1 MKLGRDFI
9 IKERYLEKI
18 ALLIDD
24 SLPEIRRNSYDT
36 MLNLS
41 EFIEGIEHILEGD
54 ILNQL
59 VDKIIE
65 EKDLSILRKVL
76 LLIKNL
82 LYGEKGTEK
91 ALKTSII
98 SRLSSLLDDKN
109 DHVIFINF
117 FRFFNVFFNFFYY

>member
-1 MKLGRDFI
+1 
-9 IKERYLEKI
+9 
-18 ALLIDD
+18 
-24 SLPEIRRNSYDT
+24 

-41 EFIEGIEHILEGD
+41 EFIEGIEHILETD
-54 ILNQL
+54 ILNRL

-65 EKDLSILRKVL
+65 EKDLNILRKVL

-82 LYGEKGTEK
+82 LYGEKGTEQ

-109 DHVIFINF
+109 DFVILYSLGFFIFIDF
-117 FRFFNVFFNFFYY
+117 FELCIDFFSFH